1 MIETDEVLYSRF
13 LAERSD
19 DDFRILLERHKE
31 SLILFLNGYVHNLED
46 AEDLMLDA
54 YARVAAGTTAFLGRS
69 SFKTWLFSI
78 GKKMALA
85 HLRKAKRLPDTR
97 ELLQDSDVF
106 VPSPELDIL
115 RDERYRQLYQAL
127 SELNDDYRQVLTL
140 QYFEEMTIEELC
152 AVLGKNKKQV
162 YNLTERA
169 RKALKEEL
177 ERMGFDHAQYE

>member
-1 MIETDEVLYSRF
+1 
-13 LAERSD
+13 
-19 DDFRILLERHKE
+19 
-31 SLILFLNGYVHNLED
+31 
-46 AEDLMLDA
+46 
-54 YARVAAGTTAFLGRS
+54 
-69 SFKTWLFSI
+69 
-78 GKKMALA
+78 MALA

-177 ERMGFDHAQYE
+177 ERMGFDHAQYG